1 MIAVIGVA
9 VLRLHHLGILA
20 ADLDAT
26 LPFYREV
33 LGLRGGEPHDAPGH
47 DIRAILLQGG
57 GSAIELFAPLR
68 ADGSIAR
75 TLAKR
80 GPGLHHVCYE
90 VADID
95 AALTHCRAHG
105 IRLIDT
111 TARPGLHDGWRVAFL
126 HPSACGGVLTELV
139 EIAAARTDGE

>member
-1 MIAVIGVA
+1 MIAAIGVA

-33 LGLRGGEPHDAPGH
+33 LGLRGGEPHDAPEH
-47 DIRAILLQGG
+47 DIRAIFLQGG
-57 GSAIELFAPLR
+57 GSAIELFAPLS
-68 ADGSIAR
+68 ADGPIAR

-90 VADID
+90 VIDID
-95 AALTHCRAHG
+95 AALEGCRAHDV
-105 IRLIDT
+105 RLIDT
-111 TARPGLHDGWRVAFL
+111 AARPGLHAGWRVAFL

-139 EIAAARTDGE
+139 EIAELQSDEE

>member
-1 MIAVIGVA
+1 MIAATGVL
-9 VLRLHHLGILA
+9 VRRLHHLGILA

-33 LGLRGGEPHDAPGH
+33 LGLRGGEPHDAPEH

-57 GSAIELFAPLR
+57 GGAIELFAPLS
-68 ADGSIAR
+68 AEGPIAR

-90 VADID
+90 VTAID
-95 AALTHCRAHG
+95 AALAHCRAHG
-105 IRLIDT
+105 VRLIDE
-111 TARPGLHDGWRVAFL
+111 TARPGLHAGWRVAFL

-139 EIAAARTDGE
+139 EIAEPHADEG

>member
-1 MIAVIGVA
+1 MIATTGVL
-9 VLRLHHLGILA
+9 VRRLHHLGILA

-33 LGLRGGEPHDAPGH
+33 LGLRGGEPYDAPEH
-47 DIRAILLQGG
+47 DIRAVLLQGG

-68 ADGSIAR
+68 ADGPIAR
-75 TLAKR
+75 ALVKR

-90 VADID
+90 VTDID
-95 AALTHCRAHG
+95 AALAHCRAHG
-105 IRLIDT
+105 VRLIDAA
-111 TARPGLHDGWRVAFL
+111 ARPGLHAGWRVAFL

-139 EIAAARTDGE
+139 EITEPLADEE